1 MRLVDRAHELL
12 GEALSEGDI
21 AIDAT
26 AGNGHDVAFLAEQV
40 GRSGMVYAFDL
51 QKAAI
56 EATTRLLAEK
66 GFGNVELH
74 QCGHERMD
82 DRLPAEV
89 LGQVTAVTFNL
100 GYLPGG
106 DKSVVTQTRTTCL
119 ALRTAMALLRPG
131 GLLLV
136 VAYRGHPGGS
146 EECVAVREELSSLT
160 EDLSVEGDPAAD
172 ATSPLLLAARK
183 A

>member
-40 GRSGMVYAFDL
+40 GSSGKVYAFDL
-51 QKAAI
+51 QKEAI
-56 EATTRLLAEK
+56 EATARLLKEK
-66 GFGNVELH
+66 GVENVELH

-82 DRLPAEV
+82 EV
-89 LGQVTAVTFNL
+89 LPPEIMGQVAAVTFNL

-106 DKSVVTQTRTTCL
+106 DKSVVTQTTTTRL
-119 ALRTAMALLRPG
+119 ALRTAMDLLRPG
-131 GLLLV
+131 GLWVV
-136 VAYRGHPGGS
+136 VAYRGHPGGP
-146 EECVAVREELSSLT
+146 EECAAVREELSSLT
-160 EDLSVEGDPAAD
+160 EDLSMEGDASVD
-172 ATSPLLLAARK
+172 ATSPLLLVARK

>member
-12 GEALSEGDI
+12 AKALREGDL

-40 GRSGMVYAFDL
+40 GNSGKVYAFDL
-51 QKAAI
+51 QKDAI
-56 EATTRLLAEK
+56 EASAKLLADK
-66 GFGNVELH
+66 GLGNVELLP
-74 QCGHERMD
+74 CGHENMIEA
-82 DRLPAEV
+82 LPSEIS
-89 LGQVTAVTFNL
+89 GQVAVVTFNL

-106 DKSVVTQTRTTCL
+106 DKSIVTQTATTL
-119 ALRTAMALLRPG
+119 PALRAAMNLLRPG
-131 GLLLV
+131 GLLAV

-146 EECVAVREELSSLT
+146 EECEAVKEELSTLT
-160 EDLSVEGDPAAD
+160 NDLSIEGDTAAD

-183 A
+183 N